1 MGRVGRVR
9 GSTLPVV
16 LGAALVAGILGL
28 GGSAVLP
35 ASADN
40 GSPDPS
46 SAPLLEGGG
55 SLGGPPADSSKAPA
69 AGASDAEPPL
79 QEGGGNLPGQK
90 PGAQLSADGLAAED
104 VVADPRTSDAAP
116 PIDPNFV
123 DQYGKVWKQVES
135 DKKKNAKTVKQLA
148 TARRM
153 LAVSYVDM
161 QSAVRERG
169 RSDATLAA
177 ANEEFGLSVRDFY
190 ITGTTDVDVVLG
202 VLGSKPEDVLR
213 NIDSFMYL
221 RSQTS
226 SKGDEYVAAQQTWV
240 AAQSAAAQAMI
251 RMADDDDRVMELL
264 AALTSGRKK
273 LAKDQA
279 ELQRL
284 VAVAAPQTVI
294 SKDGCPKAV
303 LDGTVPVDVKVK
315 KLCENAVKH
324 APTPQAAVAIKWALI
339 RLGAP
344 YACEGI
350 GRLEAWR
357 YDCSSYVSRAYFEGA
372 GLRTAGKTWAP
383 STRNMVPWDGV
394 PLDQHYAP
402 IPPSELKPGDLVL
415 YDTCPAGQTCPYR
428 HVVMYLGPMAKDGVP
443 MMAHTNG
450 CGLVAHVEPFTGTDA
465 LNFLGVRRVM
475 ALPGEKIQ
483 TVFSIPKKLAKKAG
497 LASSNKPAKPDKAKK
512 N

>member
-1 MGRVGRVR
+1 MGHMGRAKGR
-9 GSTLPVV
+9 TLPLV
-16 LGAALVAGILGL
+16 LGAALVAAFLGL
-28 GGSAVLP
+28 GGSTVVP

-40 GSPDPS
+40 GSSGPS
-46 SAPLLEGGG
+46 SAPLQEGGG
-55 SLGGPPADSSKAPA
+55 STGEPAAAPSKASST
-69 AGASDAEPPL
+69 AGSDAEPPL
-79 QEGGGNLPGQK
+79 QAGGGNLPGQK
-90 PGAQLSADGLAAED
+90 PSASSDGVADGP
-104 VVADPRTSDAAP
+104 VADPRTSDAAP

-123 DQYGKVWKQVES
+123 DNYAKVWKSVES
-135 DKKKNAKTVKQLA
+135 DKKKIAKAGKQLA
-148 TARRM
+148 SARLLM
-153 LAVSYVDM
+153 SASSVDM
-161 QSAVRERG
+161 QAALREAG
-169 RSDATLAA
+169 RSDASLAA
-177 ANEEFGLSVRDFY
+177 ADEQFGLSVRDFY

-213 NIDSFMYL
+213 NIDSFIYL
-221 RSQTS
+221 RSSTS
-226 SKGDEYVAAQQTWV
+226 SKGDEYAAAQDTWV
-240 AAQSAAAQAMI
+240 QAQSAAAQASI
-251 RMADDDDRVMELL
+251 RAADDRDRVMELL
-264 AALTSGRKK
+264 AELTSGRKH
-273 LAKDQA
+273 LAKDQK

-303 LDGTVPVDVKVK
+303 LDGTIPVDVKVK
-315 KLCENAVKH
+315 KLCENAVKN

-357 YDCSSYVSRAYFEGA
+357 YDCSSYVSRAYSEGA
-372 GLRTAGKTWAP
+372 GLRTAGKDWAP

-402 IPPSELKPGDLVL
+402 IPPAEIKPGDLVL
-415 YDTCPAGQTCPYR
+415 YDTCPPGETCAYR
-428 HVVMYLGPMAKDGVP
+428 HVVMYLGPMEKGGVP

-450 CGLVAHVEPFTGTDA
+450 CGLVAHVEPFRGTDA
-465 LNFLGVRRVM
+465 ANFLGVRRVM

-483 TVFSIPKKLAKKAG
+483 TVFSIPKKLLDVANGK
-497 LASSNKPAKPDKAKK
+497 KPAKSGKPAK

>member
-1 MGRVGRVR
+1 
-9 GSTLPVV
+9 
-16 LGAALVAGILGL
+16 
-28 GGSAVLP
+28 
-35 ASADN
+35 
-40 GSPDPS
+40 
-46 SAPLLEGGG
+46 
-55 SLGGPPADSSKAPA
+55 
-69 AGASDAEPPL
+69 
-79 QEGGGNLPGQK
+79 
-90 PGAQLSADGLAAED
+90 
-104 VVADPRTSDAAP
+104 
-116 PIDPNFV
+116 
-123 DQYGKVWKQVES
+123 
-135 DKKKNAKTVKQLA
+135 
-148 TARRM
+148 
-153 LAVSYVDM
+153 
-161 QSAVRERG
+161 
-169 RSDATLAA
+169 
-177 ANEEFGLSVRDFY
+177 
-190 ITGTTDVDVVLG
+190 
-202 VLGSKPEDVLR
+202 
-213 NIDSFMYL
+213 MYL

-428 HVVMYLGPMAKDGVP
+428 HVVMYLGPMAKGGVP